1 MPTYQLL
8 TDRTLAQ
15 SSAIT
20 PTTIIHIVT
29 TADTSQS
36 LYGSSYKVELQQLST
51 IFSGNTN
58 QIKEIFFKGS
68 ETNPT
73 YIGNFY
79 AGTCNGGT
87 DPVYINGLIPND
99 LSSMISAEV
108 VTIPTFSGNGTTD
121 IKVQYGPVNSF
132 YSATTI
138 TTGQTYSYNINKF
151 TSLDVLPYMSGIT
164 SNNVFGLSVFQN
176 DSNLYVLG
184 MKIKYTS
191 S

>member
-8 TDRTLAQ
+8 TDRSLAQ

-36 LYGSSYKVELQQLST
+36 IYGSSYKVELQQLST

-58 QIKEIFFKGS
+58 QTKEIFFKGS

-87 DPVYINGLIPND
+87 DPVYIHGSIPND

-108 VTIPTFSGNGTTD
+108 ITIPTFSGNVTTD
-121 IKVQYGPVNSF
+121 INIEYGPVNSF

-138 TTGQTYSYNINKF
+138 TAGPTYSYSIDKF